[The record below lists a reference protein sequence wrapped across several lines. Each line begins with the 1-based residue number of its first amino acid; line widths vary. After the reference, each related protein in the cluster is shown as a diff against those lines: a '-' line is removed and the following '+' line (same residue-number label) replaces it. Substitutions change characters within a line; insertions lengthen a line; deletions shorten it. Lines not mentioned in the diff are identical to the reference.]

1 MVSLG
6 GSAMYSTGR
15 WRKAIAGQAKE
26 GLAKFASCAPPKL
39 AKTKSSENV
48 LSGD

>member
-1 MVSLG
+1 MNVDTRGRGLKFLE
-6 GSAMYSTGR
+6 TG
-15 WRKAIAGQAKE
+15 GQAEE